1 MLRVC
6 GPAPR
11 PVLIQQVADG
21 TQQRTRVWAA
31 RRPCYL
37 LAPGMLWAVA
47 KLPSRPRKR
56 GVGATQRRPCPL
68 PQLPTAE
75 AGTRGAGFP
84 PGSPRAEAT
93 LLPAGS
99 PPWVMELGLPPPS
112 PVSMGTALSSQ
123 GPRLT
128 APCRAIHSVAF
139 VGRLQRVLQP
149 RAGEDVAAR
158 GPGCPGTS
166 LFQVSSWGPKH
177 THPSGCTCTG

>member
-11 PVLIQQVADG
+11 PVLMQQVAGG
-21 TQQRTRVWAA
+21 TQQRARVRAA

-37 LAPGMLWAVA
+37 LAPSVLWAVA
-47 KLPSRPRKR
+47 KLPSRPQKR
-56 GVGATQRRPCPL
+56 GWGRHRGRPCPL

-99 PPWVMELGLPPPS
+99 PPWVMEPGLPPPS

-128 APCRAIHSVAF
+128 APCQAVHSMGICGKITARPAATGRGRRCCQRAWLPGHLPA
-139 VGRLQRVLQP
+139 
-149 RAGEDVAAR
+149 AGQQL
-158 GPGCPGTS
+158 GP
-166 LFQVSSWGPKH
+166 
-177 THPSGCTCTG
+177 